1 MIRDPFAKAREN
13 KLFVASFLSEIS
25 TGKPNRYRVVPS
37 RFIAYLYNAWVD
49 QRVVGE
55 SRKMN
60 QQRMTFVLRLLGYT
74 VSRKTRAAISCLDI
88 DLIPSPKSPSPDI
101 IGKLGAESTALF
113 VFPNTSDLPPGI
125 YNELTA
131 VRHTVEIL
139 ARSAR
144 ENEDM
149 WGEEGKRPSNEL
161 LMPSVKLDPSE
172 VQADAGEPDFEQV
185 EANDAKADAES
196 LTETNDYDA

>member
-25 TGKPNRYRVVPS
+25 TGKPNRYRVVPA
-37 RFIAYLYNAWVD
+37 RFLAYLYNAWVD

-88 DLIPSPKSPSPDI
+88 DLIPSPKPPSPDI

-161 LMPSVKLDPSE
+161 LMPSVNPGPSE
-172 VQADAGEPDFEQV
+172 VQAGAEPEESPTEQ
-185 EANDAKADAES
+185 
-196 LTETNDYDA
+196 NDYDA